1 MLHAAWR
8 SLLGRK
14 VRLVM
19 STFAI
24 VLGVAFVV
32 GTLIFTDTLNRSFVA
47 IFDNSVGDVVV
58 QPTRVTSNVD
68 VATTVQLRGSL
79 VDDIAQLD
87 GVRRADGKVVAAG
100 VFVVGKNN
108 KVIGGQGPPGFA
120 FNDNDAPAAHGIRP
134 LQVVDGRQPHGPDEV
149 AMDVKTAVRAGYV
162 LGDKVRIVS
171 ATKRALLTPTL
182 VGLADFP
189 DGGTLNGATAT
200 IWDTR
205 TAQRLFL
212 EGRDGFNTIWV
223 TADDGVSQQELRDK
237 VASVLPA
244 DARAMTGD
252 KAADVAASR
261 LLEAIRFITIFLL
274 VFAGIALVV
283 GSFLIINTF
292 SILVA
297 QRSRELA
304 LLRALGASRRQVS
317 RSVLFEAF
325 VVGAVGSTIGVGL
338 GVLLAV
344 AIRYV
349 FGRFGLDLSGTA
361 FVFAPRTFLAAYA
374 IGIVVTLVAA
384 YLPARRSARIAPVA
398 ALRDDVAM
406 PESSMRLRFAV
417 GMLMCL
423 AAAAMMVVGLTL
435 DVPKKGYWVGGGI
448 LAALLGV
455 AVASPVLA
463 KPFLLLA
470 AAGYRAVFGSVG
482 RLAGQNSLRNPR
494 RTAATASALM
504 IGMALVA
511 TMSIAGA
518 SAKASVDDSIAKNF
532 VGDLVIS
539 NLIGQGF
546 SPSVGDRAERAPGV
560 ESVVRTRFA
569 QASVGGRR
577 EFLGGV
583 DPAHFGAVMRLR
595 TTGGGLADVD
605 DGACLMNEDYAK
617 EHGYDRG
624 DLVAWQ
630 VPKGNQA
637 LRVVGTYEGNGA
649 VFATCVTN
657 LATFSAAGFQAQDN
671 AAFVT
676 VKPGV
681 DVTLVEAAIN
691 EQIAAL
697 PTVTVKNQREYAAEQ
712 REPIDRLVLM
722 IYALL
727 GMAIVIALL
736 GVVNTLALSV
746 IERTR
751 EIGLLRAIGLSRAQ
765 LRRMIGLE
773 SIVIAVLGALLGVAM
788 GVIFGVALMSSLRDE
803 GLTVT
808 RIPTVSLTAFVLS
821 AAIVGVVTA
830 VLPARRAARLDVL
843 TAIATE

>member
-1 MLHAAWR
+1 M
-8 SLLGRK
+8 
-14 VRLVM
+14 
-19 STFAI
+19 
-24 VLGVAFVV
+24 
-32 GTLIFTDTLNRSFVA
+32 
-47 IFDNSVGDVVV
+47 
-58 QPTRVTSNVD
+58 
-68 VATTVQLRGSL
+68 
-79 VDDIAQLD
+79 
-87 GVRRADGKVVAAG
+87 
-100 VFVVGKNN
+100 
-108 KVIGGQGPPGFA
+108 
-120 FNDNDAPAAHGIRP
+120 
-134 LQVVDGRQPHGPDEV
+134 
-149 AMDVKTAVRAGYV
+149 
-162 LGDKVRIVS
+162 
-171 ATKRALLTPTL
+171 
-182 VGLADFP
+182 
-189 DGGTLNGATAT
+189 
-200 IWDTR
+200 
-205 TAQRLFL
+205 
-212 EGRDGFNTIWV
+212 
-223 TADDGVSQQELRDK
+223 
-237 VASVLPA
+237 LPA

-252 KAADVAASR
+252 KAADVAASQ

-423 AAAAMMVVGLTL
+423 AAAGLMVVGLTL

-455 AVASPVLA
+455 AVASPVIA

-546 SPSVGDRAERAPGV
+546 SPSVSDRAEKAPGV

-569 QASVGGRR
+569 QASVAGKR

-583 DPAHFGAVMRLR
+583 DPDHFGDVMRLR
-595 TTGGGLADVD
+595 TTGGGLADCRRRRLPD
-605 DGACLMNEDYAK
+605 ERGLREEARLRPRRPGALAGAEGQPGAA
-617 EHGYDRG
+617 RG
-624 DLVAWQ
+624 RH
-630 VPKGNQA
+630 
-637 LRVVGTYEGNGA
+637 LR
-649 VFATCVTN
+649 
-657 LATFSAAGFQAQDN
+657 
-671 AAFVT
+671 
-676 VKPGV
+676 
-681 DVTLVEAAIN
+681 
-691 EQIAAL
+691 
-697 PTVTVKNQREYAAEQ
+697 EQ
-712 REPIDRLVLM
+712 RRDRSRPASPTSRRSPPPV
-722 IYALL
+722 
-727 GMAIVIALL
+727 
-736 GVVNTLALSV
+736 SRP
-746 IERTR
+746 RTTWP
-751 EIGLLRAIGLSRAQ
+751 S
-765 LRRMIGLE
+765 
-773 SIVIAVLGALLGVAM
+773 
-788 GVIFGVALMSSLRDE
+788 
-803 GLTVT
+803 
-808 RIPTVSLTAFVLS
+808 
-821 AAIVGVVTA
+821 
-830 VLPARRAARLDVL
+830 
-843 TAIATE
+843 